1 MGRLGVSLA
10 CTELVISWSSLATR
24 QALKVQWERGSPRAR
39 QSGREG
45 AGGPKAQL
53 EDEHFTSLTISPG
66 GKPRLLEVL

>member
-1 MGRLGVSLA
+1 MEFTSH
-10 CTELVISWSSLATR
+10 
-24 QALKVQWERGSPRAR
+24 QAGPESPVGKRASPRAR

-53 EDEHFTSLTISPG
+53 EDEHFTRLTISPG